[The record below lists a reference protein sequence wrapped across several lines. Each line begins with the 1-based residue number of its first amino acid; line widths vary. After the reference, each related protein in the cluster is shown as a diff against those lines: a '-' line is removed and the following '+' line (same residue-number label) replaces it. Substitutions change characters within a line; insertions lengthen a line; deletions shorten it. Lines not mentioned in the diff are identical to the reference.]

1 MGKMTAENKRKTAQV
16 IFNILIIVCAFLG
29 IGIFIVQ
36 SDTAMILSAFT
47 TQSNLLCVVAAVLTL
62 VRECGNKK
70 NGGGYTLFKGMA
82 LTSILLTF
90 FITAL
95 VLKPF
100 FGRTATATTA
110 LFSVLADNL
119 LHVVVPLLMF
129 ADFVLFEEKGKIKAW
144 HPTFWA
150 VFPLYYV
157 GYTALYRALGGV
169 YRFGSGNAKF
179 PYFFFDY
186 ETYGVKTVGIWF
198 LLIAIGFIGFSYVL
212 FGFDRVL
219 AACKLKRKA

>member
-1 MGKMTAENKRKTAQV
+1 MTAENRRKTAQV
-16 IFNILIIVCAFLG
+16 IFNILIIVCACLG
-29 IGIFIVQ
+29 IGILLVQ

-47 TQSNLLCVVAAVLTL
+47 TQSNLLCVAAAVLTL
-62 VRECGNKK
+62 AHKRGGKK
-70 NGGGYTLFKGMA
+70 TGGGYVLFKGMA

-100 FGRTATATTA
+100 FGRTTTTTTTA
-110 LFSVLADNL
+110 PLSTLADNL
-119 LHVVVPLLMF
+119 LHVIVPLLVF
-129 ADFVLFEEKGKIKAW
+129 ADFVLCEEKGKIKAW
-144 HPTFWA
+144 HPASWA
-150 VFPLYYV
+150 AFPLYYV

-186 ETYGVKTVGIWF
+186 ETYGIKTVGIWF
-198 LLIAIGFIGFSYVL
+198 LFIAIGFIGFSYVL
-212 FGFDRVL
+212 FGLDRAL
-219 AACKLKRKA
+219 AACKPKRKA